1 MVTAYATCLIRKAII
16 KSVIRAINYAK
27 KTTYLSLM
35 SFTKVT
41 GKNALTQKYSYSK
54 STMDELYK
62 IRKNYGIYKGKEMER
77 YRISISINYFIF
89 LNDIYLQ
96 YNFLENPQY
105 LICTYLNTLE
115 FCHQIMNLI
124 RIF

>member
-1 MVTAYATCLIRKAII
+1 
-16 KSVIRAINYAK
+16 
-27 KTTYLSLM
+27 M

-62 IRKNYGIYKGKEMER
+62 IRKNYGIYMGKEMER
-77 YRISISINYFIF
+77 YRLSISINYFIF

-105 LICTYLNTLE
+105 LIYTYLNTLGL
-115 FCHQIMNLI
+115 FHQIMNLI